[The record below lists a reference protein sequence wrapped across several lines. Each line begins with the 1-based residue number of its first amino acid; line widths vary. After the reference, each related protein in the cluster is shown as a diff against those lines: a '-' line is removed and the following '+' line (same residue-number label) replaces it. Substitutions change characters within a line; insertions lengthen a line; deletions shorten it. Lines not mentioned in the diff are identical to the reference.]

1 MNFDPSSEQTL
12 IHDATQAMVG
22 REIRPIMDAHD
33 LDTPL
38 PKEALLRIFA
48 VLAKQGL
55 TAPRVPADA
64 GGGGLKMLDYGMMFE
79 LLPPEIA
86 FALLGQEVTIA
97 RIYAESTA
105 QQRER
110 FLPDLIA
117 GKKICCTGTTEPNM
131 GSNPREVQTR
141 VVEDGDELV
150 INGAKMWITNVA
162 VCDLINVTCNDGL
175 DDKGRGRLRR
185 VLVERDVSPFET
197 RDIECLGLRQGHLGE
212 ARFDDC
218 RVPKDNSL
226 GTSGDAAKVLTLT
239 WNGNR
244 PLIGLIAVG
253 LAQKALDAAIEYAGS
268 RRQFGKLLG
277 GHQLVQANL
286 ADIETAVVSS
296 RLLCYSALDAIDK
309 GKRANGSSAMAKR
322 YATNACEQAISLAM
336 QVHGAMGIGRETGLE
351 RLYRDVRMLPIPD
364 GANNILALIQG
375 RDLVGIDAFR

>member
-12 IHDATQAMVG
+12 IHDATQAMVA

-33 LDTPL
+33 RDTPL

-55 TAPRVPADA
+55 TAPRLPVDA

-150 INGAKMWITNVA
+150 INGAKMWITNA
-162 VCDLINVTCNDGL
+162 GVCDLINVTCNDGL

-185 VLVERDVSPFET
+185 VLVERDVSPFAT
-197 RDIECLGLRQGHLGE
+197 REIECLGLRQGHLGE
-212 ARFDDC
+212 VIFDDC
-218 RVPKDNSL
+218 RVPQDNSL

-322 YATNACEQAISLAM
+322 YATSACEQAISLAM

>member
-1 MNFDPSSEQTL
+1 MNFEPSSEQTL
-12 IHDATQAMVG
+12 IRDATQSMVT

-33 LDTPL
+33 VDSSL

-48 VLAKQGL
+48 VLAEQGL
-55 TAPRVPADA
+55 TAPRLPHEA
-64 GGGGLKMLDYGMMFE
+64 GGGGLKMLDYGLMFE
-79 LLPPEIA
+79 LLPAEVA

-97 RIYAESTA
+97 RIYAESTE
-105 QQRER
+105 QQRQR

-141 VVEDGDELV
+141 VIEDGDSLV
-150 INGAKMWITNVA
+150 INGAKMWITNAA
-162 VCDLINVTCNDGL
+162 VCDLINVTCNDGV

-197 RDIECLGLRQGHLGE
+197 REIECLGLRQGHLGE
-212 ARFDDC
+212 VHFDDC

-244 PLIGLIAVG
+244 PLIGLVAVG

-296 RLLCYSALDAIDK
+296 RLLCYSALDAIDN
-309 GKRANGSSAMAKR
+309 GKRANGTSAMAKR
-322 YATNACEQAISLAM
+322 YATSACEQAISLAM
-336 QVHGAMGIGRETGLE
+336 QVHGAMGVGRETGLE

-364 GANNILALIQG
+364 GANNILAMIQG